1 MNILTIGAGAYGLA
15 LSTILS
21 DKNEV
26 TIYSS
31 IKEEIEYLKN
41 NYKNEKLFPNIEIS
55 KKIKFI
61 DKIEK
66 KYDLIVLAL
75 PNAIPRSN

>member
-31 IKEEIEYLKN
+31 LEQEINNLKN
-41 NYKNEKLFPNIEIS
+41 NN
-55 KKIKFI
+55 
-61 DKIEK
+61 
-66 KYDLIVLAL
+66 LI
-75 PNAIPRSN
+75 RC